1 VDAESGAQ
9 YVIDEAT
16 EADEAFVCRTWRRS
30 YRACPEALK
39 MPKRA
44 YECWQDDIMGEL
56 MERGALVLVARDVET
71 PVYSYGFLV
80 AERIQGA
87 VCLHWAY
94 VKADWRER
102 GMARALLDDA
112 VERLG
117 DGASE
122 LWVSHGTDIRRQG
135 RTDTWVT
142 KKLRDLGFTRVG
154 IETVLRAKEAA

>member
-1 VDAESGAQ
+1 VESGAQ
-9 YVIDEAT
+9 YRIDEAA

-30 YRACPEALK
+30 YRACPESLK

-44 YECWQDDIMGEL
+44 YELLQDEVMTEL
-56 MERGALVLVARDVET
+56 LERGALVLVARDVEQ
-71 PVYSYGFLV
+71 PVFVYGFLV
-80 AERIQGA
+80 AERIGDA
-87 VCLHWAY
+87 VALHWAY
-94 VKADWRER
+94 TKLDWRR
-102 GMARALLDDA
+102 QGIARALLDEA

-122 LWVSHGTDIRRQG
+122 LWCSHGTDMIREG